1 VQNPNIAAD
10 VFSRHGIHGDNVKIK
25 GGTVYVTAGDHFGYG
40 IYAETGVEI
49 TGDAKVTALVN
60 HFGDGSDES
69 YDSVISSGI
78 YAGTGSIRIKGSTVI
93 ARAWGTQAMNKA
105 PVLEDAVVIRASE
118 NDDGSVDVDDDYD
131 TDDIGTYKYIQ
142 IRAD

>member
-1 VQNPNIAAD
+1 
-10 VFSRHGIHGDNVKIK
+10 
-25 GGTVYVTAGDHFGYG
+25 
-40 IYAETGVEI
+40 
-49 TGDAKVTALVN
+49 
-60 HFGDGSDES
+60 
-69 YDSVISSGI
+69 
-78 YAGTGSIRIKGSTVI
+78 
-93 ARAWGTQAMNKA
+93 MNKA